1 MKNQKS
7 KIKNQKQNAKP
18 AKVFTILAVALLFA
32 LGSLHLPPV
41 FASNDL
47 SLSVAPP
54 ITQINGLPPIDVTG
68 PLTIE
73 NKSGNDLNIQIILKP
88 FRASDE
94 NNGQI
99 EFLPSQAIQDF
110 PDKNI
115 LQKIQILDNGT
126 IVNKL
131 ELGPKEKKELQIHV
145 GVPKNEPI
153 ADYYFSIIF
162 LTTTQNNNTTPNPT
176 PDQNMT
182 TAQGGIAS
190 NLLLSIGPKDAPK
203 GYIQTFSAPL
213 FLQSGP
219 VPFTLAVKNAGE
231 HILTPKGVIL
241 IRNIFGQTIG
251 RVDIAPANILA
262 NSTRQLFALPSNPQ
276 NPIDIDINNPQVI
289 WPETF
294 LLGPYSANLSLAMSD
309 KGPIYTRTIHFLVA
323 PIQVVIGI
331 IVAISMSIT
340 IYLRIRKRL
349 KS

>member
-1 MKNQKS
+1 MKNR
-7 KIKNQKQNAKP
+7 
-18 AKVFTILAVALLFA
+18 TIPFYFLLFTFYF
-32 LGSLHLPPV
+32 LGATPQPA
-41 FASNDL
+41 FASDL
-47 SLSVAPP
+47 SLSIEPP
-54 ITQINGLPPIDVTG
+54 VTQINGLPPMDITC

-73 NKSGNDLNIQIILKP
+73 NKSGNDLNLQIILKP
-88 FRASDE
+88 FRASDQ

-115 LQKIQILDNGT
+115 LQKIQILDNGSP
-126 IVNKL
+126 INKL
-131 ELGPKEKKELQIHV
+131 ELGPQQRKQLQVHV
-145 GVPKNEPI
+145 GISKGEPL

-162 LTTTQNNNTTPNPT
+162 LSTIQSTSGPNPT
-176 PDQNMT
+176 PSQNT
-182 TAQGGIAS
+182 TVAQGGIAS
-190 NLLLSIGPKDAPK
+190 NLLLSIGPKNATK

-219 VPFTLAVKNAGE
+219 VPFTLAINNAGE
-231 HILTPKGVIL
+231 HLLTPKGVIL
-241 IRNIFGQTIG
+241 IHNMFGQTIG

-262 NSTRQLFALPSNPQ
+262 NSTRQLFAQPSNSK
-276 NPIDIDINNPQVI
+276 NPLNLDIDNPKII

-309 KGPIYTRTIHFLVA
+309 KGPIYTRTIHFLVL

-331 IVAISMSIT
+331 IIAISMSIT